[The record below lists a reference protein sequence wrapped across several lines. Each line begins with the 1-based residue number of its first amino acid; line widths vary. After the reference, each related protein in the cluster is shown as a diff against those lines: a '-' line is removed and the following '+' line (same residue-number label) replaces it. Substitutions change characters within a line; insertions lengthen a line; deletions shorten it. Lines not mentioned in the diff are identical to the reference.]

1 MSDLDIFGSPTWAQ
15 QHIPGR
21 DGSGPPP
28 LPFPKDPDLWDWFIN
43 DLGVAFVCVR
53 RHQPVIN
60 GGAYT
65 SFPGVSAK
73 WLKTNIHK
81 ADDISDKFLRAVL
94 MEIVKLSPHHQL
106 GTLEPW
112 HTLSLRERERCAS
125 NCANQYQRATEL
137 YKMRAEATTQRVI
150 DEAAGLMCGV
160 VDPEAMLTPKPPA
173 LPHRDPLAIVRKVTV

>member
-94 MEIVKLSPHHQL
+94 VEIGKLAPGYQF
-106 GTLEPW
+106 GTTEPW
-112 HTLSLRERERCAS
+112 HELDITSRRRCESMCRTNYVNACDAARLRG
-125 NCANQYQRATEL
+125 
-137 YKMRAEATTQRVI
+137 EATIAQVTALA
-150 DEAAGLMCGV
+150 EGLIGGV
-160 VDPEAMLTPKPPA
+160 VNPEAMLVPAAPP
-173 LPHRDPLAIVRKVTV
+173 RDPLAIVRKVTV